1 MKKMDF
7 NESLEENLEIDS
19 LEKKIKEQNKI
30 CRHKMAFVFGLYTAF
45 FLSLFIALPLGMEL
59 FLAETLYTVFGG
71 AFSYFVGRSW
81 SSNNRL
87 QLEQLTC
94 QKNEQQRKMTTF
106 IKELSMVSHLKLSL
120 ENLKNTTVMKQSFSH
135 TNSSVHGIK
144 LYFIPASTKQH
155 LRLLQANVSTFSAWE
170 GDDCF
175 DTLWLEEKD
184 SVESGIQYLLRQHK
198 LKEDPLL
205 EKAAMVHWDSISTE
219 KTVSKQLKKRKKIS
233 LLQ

>member
-30 CRHKMAFVFGLYTAF
+30 CRYKKTFVFGLYTAF

-71 AFSYFVGRSW
+71 AFSYFVERSW

-94 QKNEQQRKMTTF
+94 QKNEQQRKLTTF
-106 IKELSMVSHLKLSL
+106 VKELSTVSHLKLSL
-120 ENLKNTTVMKQSFSH
+120 ENLKNITVVKQPFSLAD
-135 TNSSVHGIK
+135 SAVHGIK
-144 LYFIPASTKQH
+144 LYSIPLSTRQPLH
-155 LRLLQANVSTFSAWE
+155 LLQANVSTFSDWE
-170 GDDCF
+170 ENDCF

-198 LKEDPLL
+198 VKEGPLF
-205 EKAAMVHWDSISTE
+205 EKAAMIHWDRISTE
-219 KTVSKQLKKRKKIS
+219 KTISKQFKKRKKVS
-233 LLQ
+233 LF